1 MFSSRFGRRRGWAL
15 GAQLLLIVALAGL
28 GSTSPVG
35 DLGATA
41 VLALA
46 VAFASAMQDTVIDAY
61 RVEILE
67 EQALAAGAATA
78 TFGWRVGQVG
88 AGAGGLILGDL
99 LPWSAVFAV
108 MAGAIMVGV
117 VTMLLSPEPLVRSTE
132 QSLALEARAEAW
144 LASRRALPRWL
155 GTAAAWLWAACV
167 CPFLEFTERRGWFAV
182 LLFILLYKFGDA
194 VLGVMKVPFFL
205 ETGFSK
211 TEIAEIAAVRLR
223 RDSHGRPD
231 RRRGR
236 GAARIMRGLLVC
248 GVAMALSNLV
258 FVLQAWVGPDLG
270 VLALTVSVENINRH
284 GDDGVRRLHVE
295 PLQCRLHGD
304 PVRAP
309 HLVDGDG
316 ADGAVVGRRL
326 VGGTGELV
334 ELLRA
339 DDDRRDAGTAVAVV
353 ADAAIPDV
361 RRSGWLIS
369 TGYRITGMPSRGR
382 ILAEW

>member
-1 MFSSRFGRRRGWAL
+1 
-15 GAQLLLIVALAGL
+15 
-28 GSTSPVG
+28 
-35 DLGATA
+35 
-41 VLALA
+41 
-46 VAFASAMQDTVIDAY
+46 
-61 RVEILE
+61 
-67 EQALAAGAATA
+67 
-78 TFGWRVGQVG
+78 
-88 AGAGGLILGDL
+88 
-99 LPWSAVFAV
+99 

-211 TEIAEIAAVRLR
+211 TEIAEIAVVRLR

-236 GAARIMRGLLVC
+236 GAARNHARPARLWSRH
-248 GVAMALSNLV
+248 GVVQPGVRVAG
-258 FVLQAWVGPDLG
+258 VGRTG
-270 VLALTVSVENINRH
+270 SGRAGAHRFGGEYNNRH

-295 PLQCRLHGD
+295 LCNVAYTATQY
-304 PVRAP
+304 AP
-309 HLVDGDG
+309 SP
-316 ADGAVVGRRL
+316 R
-326 VGGTGELV
+326 
-334 ELLRA
+334 
-339 DDDRRDAGTAVAVV
+339 
-353 ADAAIPDV
+353 
-361 RRSGWLIS
+361 
-369 TGYRITGMPSRGR
+369 
-382 ILAEW
+382 